1 MQMNI
6 QKIIDVLNRA
16 KHEHY
21 SEYEGLH
28 SCWSFGG
35 GKCDRGADEI
45 NAEIDALILELQQ
58 ELDNTTNA
66 SD

>member
-1 MQMNI
+1 MNI
-6 QKIIDVLNRA
+6 PKIIDVLTRS

-28 SCWSFGG
+28 SCWALAG
-35 GKCDRGADEI
+35 GKCDCGADEI
-45 NAEIDALILELQQ
+45 NAEIDALIVELQQ

>member
-6 QKIIDVLNRA
+6 PKIIDVLTRA

-35 GKCDRGADEI
+35 GKCDCGAEEI
-45 NAEIDALILELQQ
+45 NAEIDALIVELQQ